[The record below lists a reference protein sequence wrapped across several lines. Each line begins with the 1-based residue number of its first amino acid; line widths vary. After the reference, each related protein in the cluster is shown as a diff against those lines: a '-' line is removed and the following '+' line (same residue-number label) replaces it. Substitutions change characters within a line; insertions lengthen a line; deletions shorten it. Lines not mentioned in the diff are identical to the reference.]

1 MRKGF
6 TLLELITVVIIIGIL
21 AMIAVPQFFRIAE
34 RGRAAEGVQILGA
47 VKNAQLRYA
56 AEYGSTTNDAAV
68 IDMEVGTTRFFNPPS
83 LVGSVNVRTST
94 GVEIANITRNNTS
107 LAYNAYTLNITA
119 TGTID
124 CDDGSGT
131 ICAVLGY

>member
-34 RGRAAEGVQILGA
+34 RGRAAEAIQILGA

-56 AEYGSTTNDAAV
+56 AEYGSTSNDASV
-68 IDMEVGTTRFFNPPS
+68 IDMEVTGTRFFGSPS
-83 LVGSVNVRTST
+83 LVGGINVRTDTTS
-94 GVEIANITRNNTS
+94 EIANITRNNNS
-107 LAYNAYTLNITA
+107 LAYNAYTMNITA
-119 TGTID
+119 DGTIA
-124 CDDGSGT
+124 CDDGGGT
-131 ICAVLGY
+131 ICTILGY